1 MMHDPGRFILFCD
14 CSACRTKLSLTLLGA
29 LRMLYRVAT
38 SELCRRAG
46 ATMRIQARVGI
57 ILLCV
62 SSIFSCST
70 AAEPQAATVE
80 QFEVASLSISQDRIH
95 KWSESE
101 PGAQEYTVTNA
112 TLPILL
118 YDAFGY
124 GVIFSGEPKWANS
137 MWYTI
142 RAKAPEGRSLS
153 ADEVR
158 LPLQH
163 LLEERLHLRWHMER
177 SQVSGSALV
186 VGKGGPKLT
195 PAAGGAH
202 LVSSMNDKDNAWLTA
217 RNASLDE
224 FASLIESGVDTRP
237 LANNTG
243 LTGRYDFHCS
253 YAMPD
258 STESIKRPLLTILH
272 EDLGLDIV
280 KAKVERKTLVIDH
293 VDETPEEN

>member
-1 MMHDPGRFILFCD
+1 
-14 CSACRTKLSLTLLGA
+14 
-29 LRMLYRVAT
+29 
-38 SELCRRAG
+38 
-46 ATMRIQARVGI
+46 MRIQARLGI

-62 SSIFSCST
+62 VSAFSCST
-70 AAEPQAATVE
+70 TANPQEATVE
-80 QFEVASLSISQDRIH
+80 HFEVASLRISQDRIH
-95 KWSESE
+95 RWTESE

-112 TLPILL
+112 TLPVLL
-118 YDAFGY
+118 YAAFGY
-124 GVIFSGEPKWANS
+124 GVSYPYSGLPKWANS
-137 MWYTI
+137 TWYTL

-153 ADEVR
+153 AEELR

-163 LLEERLHLRWHMER
+163 LLEERLHLRWHMEKD
-177 SQVSGSALV
+177 QVSGSALV

-202 LVSSMNDKDNAWLTA
+202 LVSGMNDKDNAWVTA

-224 FASLIESGVDTRP
+224 FASLIQSGVNTRP

-243 LTGRYDFHCS
+243 LTGRYDFHFS

-258 STESIKRPLLTILH
+258 STESTKRPLLTILR
-272 EDLGLDIV
+272 EDFGLDVI
-280 KAKVERKTLVIDH
+280 KAKVEQKTLVIDH